1 VSSTSFTTYLISID
15 GQRSAIASRLSW
27 KHSRKEVGFRHYPRI
42 YGGFKFLVVTSSMGY
57 SIQLNF
63 MKESHLTPL
72 LIREKRVNPGLSSR
86 TQRQLAFVSRRQ
98 SICARHLPRPCI
110 AHLLTSHKSSRKH
123 PSFARDTKYITIRW
137 PSNMPVLVIP

>member
-1 VSSTSFTTYLISID
+1 MQVSSTSFTTYLISIN

-42 YGGFKFLVVTSSMGY
+42 YGGFKISCRDVKY

-72 LIREKRVNPGLSSR
+72 LIRKKRVDPGRSSR
-86 TQRQLAFVSRRQ
+86 TQRQLAFVSCRQ

-110 AHLLTSHKSSRKH
+110 THLLTSQKSSRKY